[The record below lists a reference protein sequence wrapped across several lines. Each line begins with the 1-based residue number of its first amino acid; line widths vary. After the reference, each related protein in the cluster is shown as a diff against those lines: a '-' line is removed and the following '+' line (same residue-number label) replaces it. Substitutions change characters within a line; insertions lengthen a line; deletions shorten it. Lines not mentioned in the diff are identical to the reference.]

1 MKSFNIT
8 RLEISRIK
16 DSPIS
21 KSRWNMSDCNK
32 TVLIFY
38 TMSLFENNLVLRE
51 LSVETRGPRNGTGRD
66 QFVFEE
72 SVKITKSNEIFSSVC
87 KPQLLLNINSL
98 RNNYVYSPT
107 VIISFKDQKQ
117 YGAHFSWN
125 FETSL
130 PQGHLRSLVRSRKF
144 LFEWTTRIWNPY
156 IIASKSTP
164 DSLEII
170 LECFVKYKQ
179 GGCS

>member
-8 RLEISRIK
+8 RLEISWIK

-21 KSRWNMSDCNK
+21 KLRWKMSDCNR

-38 TMSLFENNLVLRE
+38 TMSLFENNVVLRE

-72 SVKITKSNEIFSSVC
+72 SLKITKSNEIFSRVC
-87 KPQLLLNINSL
+87 KTEKIDGNPSYYLTLTY
-98 RNNYVYSPT
+98 YVIITFTAPT
-107 VIISFKDQKQ
+107 VVISFKDQKH

-130 PQGHLRSLVRSRKF
+130 PQGHLRSLFRSRKF
-144 LFEWTTRIWNPY
+144 CSSEGLE
-156 IIASKSTP
+156 SGTP
-164 DSLEII
+164 I
-170 LECFVKYKQ
+170 LLPNQ
-179 GGCS
+179 TLIR